1 MSSRRSLLFIAAIA
15 IWGLAACNW
24 TVGDCYPREEWTS
37 GAGAGPGSEPTP
49 VFSSSA
55 SGDFGD
61 APSGERR
68 GDSEQEIQCNKT
80 DSSEEEDEEERP
92 RDSSESTT
100 NSTCLGS
107 GDTTGD
113 GQIYVFCSDACSS
126 KCPPAGVNGFS
137 PTIFK
142 FVATIPDDGTGES
155 GGWQQASVRLKVK
168 RWVEV
173 YPEFWECPQM
183 TFGMPLRNA
192 AQGHIPADEAARIGA
207 DVASKASRKV
217 IRENLTIPQGI
228 YCVRLKDEMD
238 VGLRKRVAGSRVTQ
252 P

>member
-1 MSSRRSLLFIAAIA
+1 MSSRRSLFFIVAIA
-15 IWGLAACNW
+15 IWALAACNW

-37 GAGAGPGSEPTP
+37 GAGAGPGSEPIP

-61 APSGERR
+61 APSGERQ
-68 GDSEQEIQCNKT
+68 DASEQKIQCNKT
-80 DSSEEEDEEERP
+80 DSSEEEEEERP
-92 RDSSESTT
+92 RNSSESPAT
-100 NSTCLGS
+100 STCSGP

-113 GQIYVFCSDACSS
+113 GQTYVFCSDTCSS

-142 FVATIPDDGTGES
+142 FVTTIADNGTGPS
-155 GGWQQASVRLKVK
+155 GGWQEASVRLKIK

-183 TFGMPLRNA
+183 TFGMPLRNR
-192 AQGHIPADEAARIGA
+192 AQGQISADEAARVSA
-207 DVASKASRKV
+207 EVATNASRKV
-217 IRENLTIPQGI
+217 MRANPTIPQGI
-228 YCVRLKDEMD
+228 YCARLKDEMD
-238 VGLRKRVAGSRVTQ
+238 ISLRKRVDGSRVTQ